1 MPNWIMYSEYYNEGN
16 GKAFPILLTDR
27 EKMIIEKIFDDVS
40 IRYQDIKFVEVEDE
54 RQSGN

>member
-1 MPNWIMYSEYYNEGN
+1 MPNCIMYSEYYNEGN

-40 IRYQDIKFVEVEDE
+40 IRYQDIKFVEVEE
-54 RQSGN
+54 

>member
-27 EKMIIEKIFDDVS
+27 EKMIIQKMFELDLHNYTKKFE
-40 IRYQDIKFVEVEDE
+40 FVEVEE
-54 RQSGN
+54 